1 MLYWELHTG
10 SVLADT
16 FRRLVSSLVC
26 PFIPQAWPLPI
37 VTWPPSL
44 IPTPETVINL
54 KGGSDPLQRLKRLDE
69 NTQDEYV
76 LLENRVSPG
85 VLFREKRTLG
95 TRARA
100 PPPGKMWFS

>member
-1 MLYWELHTG
+1 MLYRELQTG

-16 FRRLVSSLVC
+16 FRRLVSFLVS
-26 PFIPQAWPLPI
+26 PFIPQEWLLPI
-37 VTWPPSL
+37 VPWPPSL
-44 IPTPETVINL
+44 IPTPETVIPL
-54 KGGSDPLQRLKRLDE
+54 KGGSDLLQRLKRLDE
-69 NTQDEYV
+69 RTQDDCV

-85 VLFREKRTLG
+85 VLFRERRPLG

>member
-1 MLYWELHTG
+1 MLYRELQTG

-16 FRRLVSSLVC
+16 FRRLVSSLVS
-26 PFIPQAWPLPI
+26 PFIPQAWLLPI
-37 VTWPPSL
+37 EPWPPSL
-44 IPTPETVINL
+44 ISTPETAINL
-54 KGGSDPLQRLKRLDE
+54 KGGGNPLQRLKRLDE
-69 NTQDEYV
+69 RTQDDCV

-85 VLFREKRTLG
+85 VLFRERRPLG